1 MSHLVQR
8 GDNAVWEPA
17 NYQCSFLMDVIEDP
31 PNPRCAGLARHYLTL
46 AHNPSVAV
54 VVDDAHVKSYNTT
67 DDSALQN
74 GICEVRGCGSSTKS
88 TASLC
93 SEHHKE
99 WRNSGTRKAGQRAKS
114 LVAETYR
121 QWLLDVG
128 QLNYCIRTASTSRRC
143 NCRRRP

>member
-1 MSHLVQR
+1 MLHLVQR

-17 NYQCSFLMDVIEDP
+17 NYQCSFLMDAIEDP

-46 AHNPSVAV
+46 VHNPSAAV